1 MIESYNAALLN
12 KIISEFSEEN
22 KIDTFN
28 KLSIF
33 VKNNP
38 TDYVARYNLGYVSE
52 KINNEKVAIDS
63 YIKVI
68 EKNSK
73 HWQSRFNLYLIYI
86 KKEKYSLALQ
96 YVEEV
101 LNINKDY
108 QPALRDKALILNY
121 LKKPDEALPFIHA
134 SITKNPLDYIALNTC
149 GLILISLKRNNEAE
163 KIFNK
168 AIKINNKYIPSYNNL
183 GHCYSL
189 LHMNEKALNCFK
201 KAIELDPKS
210 HEAIN
215 NIANNYLENGN
226 SHEALKFYLKA
237 NEIKPL
243 DHKILYNIAI
253 AYFNLDKEKKA
264 EEYFEKSYKINPDD
278 ETLKKNYSML
288 LLKQQKYK
296 KAWELFEGRLKLQE
310 FSYKNSSAD
319 NIKNFLIDKNKILTN
334 SNILVVKEQGIGD
347 EILYA
352 SMYPDLLKKFPNT
365 IIETDKRLVSLFE
378 RSFNSN
384 KKEKFV
390 NFTKFSSKKN
400 SLNNFDA
407 VLYAGSL
414 GKFFRNKI
422 SDFPKKNY
430 LVSNDSFK
438 NKIKNDLLNIDDK
451 IKIGISWNSK
461 RKQYGK
467 GKSVDLED
475 LVPIFKLENF
485 TFINLQ
491 YGDTENELKK
501 FYSKYKIKIH
511 SLKSIDL
518 FNDFESIAALLSSL
532 DLFISVSNSTAHL
545 AGALGIET
553 WLIKPKNYATFH
565 YWNQPGDKTPWYQ
578 SIKIFSNKEKSKN
591 CITEIKQELQKKF
604 IRKN

>member
-1 MIESYNAALLN
+1 MTESYNAALLN

-28 KLSIF
+28 KLNVF

-38 TDYVARYNLGYVSE
+38 ADYIARYNLGYVSE
-52 KINNEKVAIDS
+52 KINNEKVAIES
-63 YIKVI
+63 YLKVI

-86 KKEKYSLALQ
+86 KKQKYSLALK

-101 LNINKDY
+101 LNIKKDY

-121 LKKPDEALPFIHA
+121 LKKPDEALPFIYA

-149 GLILISLKRNNEAE
+149 GLILISLKRNEEAE
-163 KIFNK
+163 KVFNK
-168 AIKINNKYIPSYNNL
+168 AIKINNKYLPSYNNL

-189 LHMNEKALNCFK
+189 LHNNEKALDCFN
-201 KAIELDPKS
+201 KAIELDPES

-215 NIANNYLENGN
+215 NIANNHLENGN
-226 SHEALKFYLKA
+226 SSEALKFYLKA

-243 DHKILYNIAI
+243 DHKILYNVAI
-253 AYFNLDKEKKA
+253 AYFNLDEEKKA
-264 EEYFEKSYKINPDD
+264 EEYFEKSYSINPDD
-278 ETLKKNYSML
+278 ETLRKNYSML

-310 FSYKNSSAD
+310 FSYKNSSAN
-319 NIKNFLIDKNKILTN
+319 NIKNFLIDKNKISKN
-334 SNILVVKEQGIGD
+334 SNILVVKEQGVGD

-365 IIETDKRLVSLFE
+365 IIETDKRLISLFE
-378 RSFNSN
+378 RSFKSN
-384 KKEKFV
+384 KNEKFV
-390 NFTKFSSKKN
+390 NFTKFSNRKN
-400 SLNNFDA
+400 DLKNFDG
-407 VLYAGSL
+407 VVYAGSL
-414 GKFFRNKI
+414 GSLFRNKI
-422 SDFPKKNY
+422 LDFPKNNY
-430 LVSNDSFK
+430 LISDDNFK
-438 NKIKNDLLNIDDK
+438 NKIKNDLLNIDNK

-467 GKSVDLED
+467 DKSVDLED
-475 LVPIFKLENF
+475 LVPVFKLKNF

-491 YGDTENELKK
+491 YGDTADELKK

-511 SLKSIDL
+511 SLKNIDL

-545 AGALGIET
+545 AGALGVET
-553 WLIKPKNYATFH
+553 WLIKPKNHATFH
-565 YWNQPGDKTPWYQ
+565 YWNQPGDKTPWYK
-578 SIKIFSNKEKSKN
+578 SIKIFSNKGQSEN
-591 CITEIKQELQKKF
+591 CIIDIKKELQKKF